1 MQLLIA
7 YFVVKTGRNT
17 PIFTRIAAQSLHTQP
32 SQILPLT
39 GPKLPLTLET
49 VQTTA
54 FKNPRTGLIEIL
66 DVKTG
71 AVVAVQRDAF
81 QITAQDLLVEAT
93 LPTGEKVMLQKGIDP
108 GQLVNVRS
116 HGYNSVV
123 ADLICQKLAEGSSL
137 TKVCATDGFP
147 AYTTI
152 CRWRR
157 ENPAF
162 KEALEEARRDRSE
175 YMRDLALEE
184 ALAADE
190 DSAQSQ
196 KLKHEAYKWAAGT
209 DLPERYSAKTKIEG
223 SLNIPM
229 QLVVNTGIIRNEEEY
244 GREIKDATQT
254 GLPIANGSG
263 STAPAIAASEG
274 AKTGEVLRDP
284 SADEK

>member
-1 MQLLIA
+1 M
-7 YFVVKTGRNT
+7 
-17 PIFTRIAAQSLHTQP
+17 
-32 SQILPLT
+32 T

-66 DVKTG
+66 DIKTG

-81 QITAQDLLVEAT
+81 QIHSQDLLVEAT
-93 LPTGEKVMLQKGIDP
+93 LPTGEKIMLQKGIDT
-108 GQLVNVRS
+108 GQLVNVKS
-116 HGYNSVV
+116 HAYNSVV
-123 ADLICQKLAEGSSL
+123 ADLICQQLAEGASL
-137 TKVCATDGFP
+137 TKVCAKDGFP
-147 AYTTI
+147 SYTTI

-157 ENPAF
+157 ENPGF

-175 YMRDLALEE
+175 YMRDLALDE
-184 ALAADE
+184 ALLADE
-190 DSAQSQ
+190 DNAMAQ

-254 GLPIANGSG
+254 GVPITHSSG
-263 STAPAIAASEG
+263 SSAPTIAASSE
-274 AKTGEVLRDP
+274 AKTGEVLRD
-284 SADEK
+284 SSTDEK